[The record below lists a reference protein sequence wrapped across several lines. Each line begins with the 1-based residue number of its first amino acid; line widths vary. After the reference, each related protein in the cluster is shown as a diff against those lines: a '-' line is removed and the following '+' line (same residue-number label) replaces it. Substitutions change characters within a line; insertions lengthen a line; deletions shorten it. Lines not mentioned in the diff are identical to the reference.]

1 MINLITKISI
11 IAISTLLPGY
21 CLAKYKH
28 IILRLMAS
36 IISDITKSFD
46 LKLIRVMVYNYTMFN
61 PVGSYFNTFYCNK
74 TKNVSNRVFYLR
86 RVTI

>member
-46 LKLIRVMVYNYTMFN
+46 LKLIRVMV
-61 PVGSYFNTFYCNK
+61 
-74 TKNVSNRVFYLR
+74 
-86 RVTI
+86 